1 MGEGKHRLMRAITKI
16 AAATGLICIYLMS
29 PVASSPRDAT
39 KTPIHHLIVIVG
51 ENRSFD
57 NLFATYRPKS
67 GQRVAN
73 LLSEGL
79 IDANS
84 APRPSANQPLQWHAG
99 GHARSAIETKRH
111 GPID

>member
-1 MGEGKHRLMRAITKI
+1 MRAITKI
-16 AAATGLICIYLMS
+16 AAAIGLICVCLMS
-29 PVASSPRDAT
+29 PVESSARDAT

-73 LLSEGL
+73 LLPEGI
-79 IDANS
+79 IDANG
-84 APRPSANQPLQWHAG
+84 ALGAERKPSDTGAGDRSRSVLDCTHA
-99 GHARSAIETKRH
+99 H
-111 GPID
+111 